1 MFDSGGNQMSGFGA
15 PMLMRRK
22 YDISG
27 RTNAIGLRAFVG
39 VEYYIAPKICF
50 GTEFGYGF
58 AYSTKSEGSRSV
70 ELYNSGL
77 VHEDGTIG
85 GVDEQKVIFGK
96 SSEFN
101 ISTDNFNGA
110 LYLMFYF

>member
-1 MFDSGGNQMSGFGA
+1 MSGFGA